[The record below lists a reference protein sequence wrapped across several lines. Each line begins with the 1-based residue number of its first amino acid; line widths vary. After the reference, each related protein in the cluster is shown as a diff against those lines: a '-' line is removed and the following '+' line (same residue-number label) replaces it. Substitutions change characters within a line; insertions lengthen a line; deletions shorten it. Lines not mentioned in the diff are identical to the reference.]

1 MDLIEGL
8 MTTRA
13 MRRYSDEPVSDEEII
28 TCLRAALQAPS
39 GGNIQPWQFLVVT
52 DPQKRARL
60 GEIYRRA
67 YTRYEAAMLP
77 TVPPFRDEEQRAG
90 FDRTVAASRH
100 LADHLGSAPVIL
112 LFLMP
117 SITMTLS
124 DEGGDLDVG
133 TPYASLYPAVQRLLR
148 EGWVSD
154 ALDLSVFTDSEIFGW
169 TKQRRSA
176 PARRLVSERA
186 AAARS
191 LIARSTSISLKGA
204 STCWT
209 RRSSVAWPANS
220 SQRVTTE

>member
-60 GEIYRRA
+60 GEIYRLA

-77 TVPPFRDEEQRAG
+77 TVPHFRDEEQRAG

-133 TPYASLYPAVQRLLR
+133 TPYASLYPAVQNFML
-148 EGWVSD
+148 
-154 ALDLSVFTDSEIFGW
+154 
-169 TKQRRSA
+169 
-176 PARRLVSERA
+176 
-186 AAARS
+186 AARGLGLGTALTTVHRIYQDEVRALFEIPDRFEIPALVPVGRPTGKFGVAPRKPLEKLTHWNTYGSRRDS
-191 LIARSTSISLKGA
+191 L
-204 STCWT
+204 
-209 RRSSVAWPANS
+209 
-220 SQRVTTE
+220 

>member
-60 GEIYRRA
+60 GEIYRLA

-133 TPYASLYPAVQRLLR
+133 TPYASLYPAMQNFML
-148 EGWVSD
+148 
-154 ALDLSVFTDSEIFGW
+154 
-169 TKQRRSA
+169 
-176 PARRLVSERA
+176 
-186 AAARS
+186 AARGLGLGTALTTVHRIYQDEVRALFEIPDRFEIPALVPVGRPTGKFGVAPRKPLEKLTHWNTYGS
-191 LIARSTSISLKGA
+191 
-204 STCWT
+204 
-209 RRSSVAWPANS
+209 RRD
-220 SQRVTTE
+220 TL

>member
-13 MRRYSDEPVSDEEII
+13 MRRYTDEPVTEEEIL
-28 TCLRAALQAPS
+28 TCLRAAIQAPS

-52 DPQKRARL
+52 DAEKRAKL

-77 TVPPFRDEEQRAG
+77 TVPPFRHEEQKAS

-100 LADHLGSAPVIL
+100 LADHLGSVPVIL

-117 SITMTLS
+117 SITMTLR

-133 TPYASLYPAVQRLLR
+133 TPYASLYPAVQNFML
-148 EGWVSD
+148 
-154 ALDLSVFTDSEIFGW
+154 
-169 TKQRRSA
+169 
-176 PARRLVSERA
+176 
-186 AAARS
+186 AARS
-191 LIARSTSISLKGA
+191 LGLGTALTTVHRIYQDEVRALFEIPDRFEIPALDPVGRPTGKFGVAPRKPLEKLTHWNTYGNRKDSL
-204 STCWT
+204 
-209 RRSSVAWPANS
+209 
-220 SQRVTTE
+220 

>member
-13 MRRYSDEPVSDEEII
+13 MRRYSDEPVSEEEII

-39 GGNIQPWQFLVVT
+39 GGNIQPWQFLVVA
-52 DPQKRARL
+52 DPEKRARL

-77 TVPPFRDEEQRAG
+77 TVPPFRDEVQKAG

-124 DEGGDLDVG
+124 DDDGDLDVG
-133 TPYASLYPAVQRLLR
+133 TPYASLYPAVQNFML
-148 EGWVSD
+148 
-154 ALDLSVFTDSEIFGW
+154 
-169 TKQRRSA
+169 
-176 PARRLVSERA
+176 
-186 AAARS
+186 AARGLGLGTALTTVHRIYQDEVRALFEIPDRFEIPALVPVGRPTGKFGVAPRKPLEKLTHWNTYGSRRDS
-191 LIARSTSISLKGA
+191 L
-204 STCWT
+204 
-209 RRSSVAWPANS
+209 
-220 SQRVTTE
+220 

>member
-133 TPYASLYPAVQRLLR
+133 TPYASLYPAVQNFML
-148 EGWVSD
+148 
-154 ALDLSVFTDSEIFGW
+154 
-169 TKQRRSA
+169 
-176 PARRLVSERA
+176 
-186 AAARS
+186 AARGLGLGTALTTVHRIYQDEVRALFEIPDRFEIPALVPVGRPTGKFGVAPRKPLEKLTHWNTYGSRRDS
-191 LIARSTSISLKGA
+191 L
-204 STCWT
+204 
-209 RRSSVAWPANS
+209 
-220 SQRVTTE
+220 

>member
-133 TPYASLYPAVQRLLR
+133 TPYASLYPAMQNFML
-148 EGWVSD
+148 
-154 ALDLSVFTDSEIFGW
+154 
-169 TKQRRSA
+169 
-176 PARRLVSERA
+176 
-186 AAARS
+186 AARGLGLGTALTTVHRIYQDEVRALFEIPDRFEIPALTSSRSGS
-191 LIARSTSISLKGA
+191 LNR
-204 STCWT
+204 T
-209 RRSSVAWPANS
+209 RRYEASRIGLS
-220 SQRVTTE
+220 E

>member
-13 MRRYSDEPVSDEEII
+13 MRRYSDEPVTEAEIV

-52 DPQKRARL
+52 DAEKRAKL

-77 TVPPFRDEEQRAG
+77 TVPPFRDEALKAG

-100 LADHLGSAPVIL
+100 LADHMGSAPVIL

-117 SITMTLS
+117 SISMTLS
-124 DEGGDLDVG
+124 DEGGELDVG
-133 TPYASLYPAVQRLLR
+133 TPYASIYPAVQNFMLAARALGLGTALTTVHR
-148 EGWVSD
+148 IYQDEV
-154 ALDLSVFTDSEIFGW
+154 LDLFDIPDRFEIPALVPVGRPTGKFGVAPRKPLAKLTHW
-169 TKQRRSA
+169 NTFGNRRD
-176 PARRLVSERA
+176 
-186 AAARS
+186 
-191 LIARSTSISLKGA
+191 
-204 STCWT
+204 
-209 RRSSVAWPANS
+209 
-220 SQRVTTE
+220 

>member
-13 MRRYSDEPVSDEEII
+13 MRRYTDEAISEEDIV

-52 DPQKRARL
+52 DPARRARL
-60 GEIYRRA
+60 GDIYRRA

-77 TVPPFRDEEQRAG
+77 TVPPFRDETAKAG

-100 LADHLGSAPVIL
+100 LADHLGEAPVIL

-117 SITMTLS
+117 TISMTLR

-133 TPYASLYPAVQRLLR
+133 TPYASLYPAVQNFML
-148 EGWVSD
+148 
-154 ALDLSVFTDSEIFGW
+154 
-169 TKQRRSA
+169 
-176 PARRLVSERA
+176 
-186 AAARS
+186 AARALGLGTALTTVHRIYQDEVRALFEIPDRLEIPALVPVGRPTGKFGVAPRKPLEKITHWDTFGNRRDS
-191 LIARSTSISLKGA
+191 L
-204 STCWT
+204 
-209 RRSSVAWPANS
+209 
-220 SQRVTTE
+220 

>member
-1 MDLIEGL
+1 VDLIEGL

-13 MRRYSDEPVSDEEII
+13 MRRYTDEPVSEAEII

-52 DPQKRARL
+52 DAGKRAKL

-77 TVPPFRDEEQRAG
+77 TVPPFRDEVQKAG
-90 FDRTVAASRH
+90 FDRTVTASRH

-117 SITMTLS
+117 SISMTLS

-133 TPYASLYPAVQRLLR
+133 TPYASLYPAVQNFML
-148 EGWVSD
+148 
-154 ALDLSVFTDSEIFGW
+154 
-169 TKQRRSA
+169 
-176 PARRLVSERA
+176 
-186 AAARS
+186 AARALGLGTALTTVHRIYHDEVRALFEIPDRFEIPALVPVGRPTGKFGVAPRKPLEKLTHWNTYGSRRDS
-191 LIARSTSISLKGA
+191 L
-204 STCWT
+204 
-209 RRSSVAWPANS
+209 
-220 SQRVTTE
+220 

>member
-13 MRRYSDEPVSDEEII
+13 MRRYTAEPIADEEIV

-52 DPQKRARL
+52 DAEKRARL

-77 TVPPFRDEEQRAG
+77 TVPPFRDEKARAG

-100 LADHLGSAPVIL
+100 LADHMGESPVIL

-124 DEGGDLDVG
+124 DEEGDLDVG
-133 TPYASLYPAVQRLLR
+133 TPYASLYPAVQNFML
-148 EGWVSD
+148 
-154 ALDLSVFTDSEIFGW
+154 
-169 TKQRRSA
+169 
-176 PARRLVSERA
+176 
-186 AAARS
+186 AARGLGLGTALTTVHRIYQDEVRALFEIPDRFEIPALVPVGRPTGNFGVAPRKPLEKLTHWNTFGSRRDS
-191 LIARSTSISLKGA
+191 L
-204 STCWT
+204 
-209 RRSSVAWPANS
+209 
-220 SQRVTTE
+220 